1 MPTVIPPS
9 PAVIGQIALK
19 LSKLSAEEVS
29 GVLEILDHLS
39 PSGTSRKPV
48 TAAEIFALAKQ
59 RAAALRDVPREQVAA
74 RFAELAEEIRQEAIA
89 KGTAI
94 DGDWTGD

>member
-1 MPTVIPPS
+1 MATPNPPS

-19 LSKLSAEEVS
+19 LSQLSAEEVS

-39 PSGTSRKPV
+39 PAETSSKPR
-48 TAAEIFALAKQ
+48 TAAEICALAKQ
-59 RAAALRDVPREQVAA
+59 RAALLRDVPREQVAA
-74 RFAELAEEIRQEAIA
+74 RFTELAEEIRQEAIT

>member
-1 MPTVIPPS
+1 MATLNPPN

-39 PSGTSRKPV
+39 PAGMSRKPL
-48 TAAEIFALAKQ
+48 TAAEICALAKQ

-74 RFAELAEEIRQEAIA
+74 RFTELTEEIRKEAIA

>member
-1 MPTVIPPS
+1 MATLNPPS

-19 LSKLSAEEVS
+19 LSQLSAEEVS

-39 PSGTSRKPV
+39 PVEMSSRPR
-48 TAAEIFALAKQ
+48 TAQEICALAKQ
-59 RAAALRDVPREQVAA
+59 RAASLRDVPREQVAA

>member
-1 MPTVIPPS
+1 MTTLNPPS

-19 LSKLSAEEVS
+19 LSQLSAEEVS
-29 GVLEILDHLS
+29 GVLEILDHL
-39 PSGTSRKPV
+39 GVAETSNRRP
-48 TAAEIFALAKQ
+48 TTAEICALAKR
-59 RAAALRDVPREQVAA
+59 RAALLRDVPRAQVAA
-74 RFAELAEEIRQEAIA
+74 RFTELAEEIRQEAIA

>member
-1 MPTVIPPS
+1 MATLNPPN

-19 LSKLSAEEVS
+19 LSQLSAEEVY
-29 GVLEILDHLS
+29 GVLEILELLS
-39 PSGTSRKPV
+39 PVETSSKPR
-48 TAAEIFALAKQ
+48 TGAEICAIAKQ
-59 RAAALRDVPREQVAA
+59 RATVLRDVPREQVAA
-74 RFAELAEEIRQEAIA
+74 RFTELAEEIRREAIA